1 VIHGVEQ
8 LAPELK
14 PVVLDLTQRDR
25 IRACG
30 GFDHWA
36 EGSAVALTL
45 LRLTPVLQVVVKG
58 CDDPPNEVYISAAG
72 RPAKALG
79 DPHPVRLII
88 QGSHNPVLKFSFHRS
103 ALS

>member
-8 LAPELK
+8 LTPELK
-14 PVVLDLTQRDR
+14 PVVLDLTQRGR

-30 GFDHWA
+30 GFDHWP
-36 EGSAVALTL
+36 EGSTVALTL

-58 CDDPPNEVYISAAG
+58 FDDPPNGVYISGAG

-79 DPHPVRLII
+79 DPHPVGLIV
-88 QGSHNPVLKFSFHRS
+88 QGSHNAVSKFSFHRS